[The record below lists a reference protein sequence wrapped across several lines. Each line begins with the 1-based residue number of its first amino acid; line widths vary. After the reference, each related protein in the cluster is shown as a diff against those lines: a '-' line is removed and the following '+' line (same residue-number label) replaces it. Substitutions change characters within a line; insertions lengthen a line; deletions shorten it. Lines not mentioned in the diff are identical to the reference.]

1 MEEEVELVVKK
12 QLHLEAGEWGRRL
25 GRGECVVAGAE
36 GSKKV
41 WMRGRWK
48 G

>member
-25 GRGECVVAGAE
+25 GRGRCVVG
-36 GSKKV
+36 GQ
-41 WMRGRWK
+41 RGVR
-48 G
+48 GCG